1 MAMSKKPFDI
11 GSEEFV
17 YRQVRPTEAIRA
29 FGVMIGTALI
39 FTGIAILAGGSLGI
53 ILMAA
58 GAGLG
63 FGRPT
68 R

>member
-1 MAMSKKPFDI
+1 MSKKPYDI
-11 GSEEFV
+11 ASEEFV
-17 YRQVRPTEAIRA
+17 CRPVRPSEAIRA
-29 FGVMIGTALI
+29 VGLMIGTALI
-39 FTGIAILAGGSLGI
+39 FTGVAVLAGASLGI

-68 R
+68 K